1 MSERSAWSELLKRCA
16 IGCMGVCAVTFI
28 AYNFKFPIPTAGF
41 FLLLVVVVCALFYGI
56 WQAIFVSLVAVA
68 CLNFFFIPPVWSFAV
83 WDARDWITLISFQLC
98 ALLASRL
105 SSRESNIARE
115 ANAQRAQLEKLY
127 ELSLGILGINHH
139 NPPGP
144 QLTEIIQRIYA
155 VDDIAIFDANLGRLD
170 HSGLW
175 SHGEQQL
182 AKAAYTQERN
192 HDDRETKTMQR
203 LIRIGDVTLG
213 AIAVRGDVRP
223 LTANAI
229 ASLAAI
235 TFERHH
241 AYENEMR
248 AESAQ
253 QTEQL
258 RVAVL
263 DALAHALKT
272 PMTAIHA
279 ASSCLLEMDTLDQV
293 VTELAQLID
302 EQAVNLNHLCTHLL
316 QTAKLDA
323 SHIKIHT
330 EPVVLSSL
338 VKDVVSALASTLR
351 GHPIEISI
359 QEHNTPLQGDRW
371 LLEMILT
378 QYLDNAAKYSTPNTP
393 IDIAVSERD
402 SELLLSV
409 QNHGSLIQ
417 VEDRERVF
425 DRFYR
430 SSEARERAPGTGV
443 GLSIVKKAAEAQGGH
458 VWVVS
463 GPEEVTT
470 FFLSIPKLQ
479 AGGAS

>member
-1 MSERSAWSELLKRCA
+1 MSERSAWSVLLKQCA
-16 IGCMGVCAVTFI
+16 IGCTGVCVVTFI
-28 AYNFKFPIPTAGF
+28 AYNFKFPIPTTGF
-41 FLLLVVVVCALFYGI
+41 LLLLVVVVCAIFYGI

-83 WDARDWITLISFQLC
+83 WDVRDWITLISFQVC

-127 ELSLGILGINHH
+127 ELSLGILVINHH
-139 NPPGP
+139 NAPGP
-144 QLTEIIQRIYA
+144 QLAEIIQRIYG
-155 VDDIAIFDANLGRLD
+155 VDDIAIFDANLARID
-170 HSGLW
+170 HLGLW
-175 SHGEQQL
+175 SNGEQQL
-182 AKAAYTQERN
+182 AKDAYSQEKN
-192 HDDRETKTMQR
+192 HDDLRTNTMQR
-203 LIRIGDVTLG
+203 LIRIGDVAIG
-213 AIAVRGDVRP
+213 AIAIRGDVRP

-235 TFERHH
+235 IFERHL
-241 AYENEMR
+241 AYEKEMR

-253 QTEQL
+253 QAEQL

-272 PMTAIHA
+272 PLTTIHT
-279 ASSCLLEMDTLDQV
+279 ASSCLLEIGTRDEV

-302 EQAVNLNHLCTHLL
+302 EQAVSLNQLCTRLL
-316 QTAKLDA
+316 QTAKLEA
-323 SHIKIHT
+323 SHIKVHT

-338 VKDVVSALASTLR
+338 VNGVVSNLASVLQ
-351 GHPIEISI
+351 GHPIKISI
-359 QEHNTPLQGDRW
+359 QEYDTPLQGDRW

-378 QYLDNAAKYSTPNTP
+378 QYLDNAAKYSAPNTP

-417 VEDRERVF
+417 IEDRERVF

-430 SSEARERAPGTGV
+430 SSEARKCAPGTGI
-443 GLSIVKKAAEAQGGH
+443 GLSIAKKAAEAQGGH

-479 AGGAS
+479 VGGAR